1 MAPKCRT
8 RHYLTLIN
16 YKSVW
21 CQNLPSLMMTGGG
34 AVPICRSG
42 QWNSRNHSRNKCAT
56 RALVTYVEFGGRK
69 GGMSKCLQEKHKIIR
84 FSKTFFF
91 NGKSKDIE
99 LKCSFSR
106 SKKHIFCIWKT
117 LISKLLAYNT
127 HINSVQMIKKCLFT
141 ISLLYHDVRRPC
153 KATCHF
159 SYDNEMRWKSK

>member
-69 GGMSKCLQEKHKIIR
+69 GECPNVCKKNI
-84 FSKTFFF
+84 
-91 NGKSKDIE
+91 
-99 LKCSFSR
+99 R
-106 SKKHIFCIWKT
+106 SKQHIFCIWKT
-117 LISKLLAYNT
+117 LISKLVLAYNT